1 MKFLV
6 VLSAILAVSLAEL
19 QLSDEQKAAAHAN
32 GAFCVQQE
40 GITKDQAVA
49 LRAGNFENAD
59 EKVKCFANCFLEKTG
74 FLVDGQVQP
83 AVVLAK
89 LGPLAGEDNVKA
101 VQAKCDSLKGADK
114 CDTAFQLYKC
124 YYENRAHI

>member
-6 VLSAILAVSLAEL
+6 VLSAILAVSVADL
-19 QLSDEQKAAAHAN
+19 QLSEEQKAVAHAN
-32 GAFCVQQE
+32 GALCAQQE
-40 GITKDQAVA
+40 GITKDQAIA

-74 FLVDGQVQP
+74 FMVDGQLQP
-83 AVVLAK
+83 TVVLAK